1 MAPKAEKKPAEK
13 KPAAAV
19 DAEEEPKA
27 EKSRVG
33 KKPKAVKR
41 IPSKEAGG
49 VDKSKTM
56 MKKKK
61 RVKRS
66 METYK
71 IYIFKVLKHVHP
83 NVSVSSKVMGIMN
96 SFINKILNAQLW
108 QQKTRLVK
116 YYVPLEESEKHK
128 NMNMEKVMRIC
139 LLSTLSALI
148 LLIIYMIFM
157 YLAEF
162 KTGAERKEAAKNT
175 LLAYKSAQIVK
186 MWVKQLTRHRG
197 YTDQMVEEA
206 NAVIFTFGSYSL
218 GVS

>member
-1 MAPKAEKKPAEK
+1 MAPKAEKKPADK
-13 KPAAAV
+13 KVAAAA

-66 METYK
+66 VETYK

-108 QQKTRLVK
+108 
-116 YYVPLEESEKHK
+116 
-128 NMNMEKVMRIC
+128 
-139 LLSTLSALI
+139 
-148 LLIIYMIFM
+148 
-157 YLAEF
+157 
-162 KTGAERKEAAKNT
+162 
-175 LLAYKSAQIVK
+175 
-186 MWVKQLTRHRG
+186 
-197 YTDQMVEEA
+197 
-206 NAVIFTFGSYSL
+206 
-218 GVS
+218 